1 MSELMHLVEKLDSA
15 GKAIPNCWEAS
26 HGYTVSETGRPGPLR
41 FAVKR
46 PGAEVPFMYLSRAD
60 EIEMIIAVDRYAD
73 SRALTRDDFKALEI
87 QP

>member
-15 GKAIPNCWEAS
+15 GKVIPNCREAS

-46 PGAEVPFMYLSRAD
+46 PGAEVPFVYLGQAD
-60 EIEMIIAVDRYAD
+60 EIEMIIAVDRYA
-73 SRALTRDDFKALEI
+73 SSKPVTQADFKHLEL

>member
-46 PGAEVPFMYLSRAD
+46 PGDELPFVYLSRED
-60 EIEMIIAVDRYAD
+60 EIEMIIAVDRYAG
-73 SRALTRDDFKALEI
+73 SRSLTRDDFNGLEI